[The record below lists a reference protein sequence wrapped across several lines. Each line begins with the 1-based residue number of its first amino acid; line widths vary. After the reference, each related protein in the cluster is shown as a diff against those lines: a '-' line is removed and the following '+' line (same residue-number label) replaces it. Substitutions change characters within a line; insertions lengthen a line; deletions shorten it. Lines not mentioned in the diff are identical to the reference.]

1 MSEEVTKKV
10 SWGAKLSAETVDKL
24 EEIAKDWP
32 DAEAA
37 MAAMVTAYSKQ
48 TAAIADPERAKM
60 QARVDELKSA
70 IETLAMTAYDDKS
83 KSLAALKAA
92 YEGEDGKLTAAQKL
106 NEMLQQQLADAL
118 TAKAATEKGCA
129 EAIAAAEAERDRAKA
144 EAEAAIK
151 ARDEA
156 IAAKEA
162 AEAHA
167 RDIDDLRALVSALA
181 PKDTKDT
188 SEAPS
193 N

>member
-1 MSEEVTKKV
+1 
-10 SWGAKLSAETVDKL
+10 
-24 EEIAKDWP
+24 
-32 DAEAA
+32 
-37 MAAMVTAYSKQ
+37 
-48 TAAIADPERAKM
+48 
-60 QARVDELKSA
+60 
-70 IETLAMTAYDDKS
+70 
-83 KSLAALKAA
+83 
-92 YEGEDGKLTAAQKL
+92 
-106 NEMLQQQLADAL
+106 MLQQQLADAL

-181 PKDTKDT
+181 PKDT
-188 SEAPS
+188 SGAPS

>member
-24 EEIAKDWP
+24 KEIAKDWP

-92 YEGEDGKLTAAQKL
+92 YEGEDGKLTAGQKL

>member
-24 EEIAKDWP
+24 KEIAKDWP

>member
-24 EEIAKDWP
+24 KEIAKDWP

-181 PKDTKDT
+181 PKDT
-188 SEAPS
+188 SGAPS

>member
-24 EEIAKDWP
+24 KEIAKDWP

-106 NEMLQQQLADAL
+106 NEMLQQQLADTL

-167 RDIDDLRALVSALA
+167 RDIEDLRALVSALA
-181 PKDTKDT
+181 PKDT

>member
-24 EEIAKDWP
+24 KEIAKDWP

-129 EAIAAAEAERDRAKA
+129 EAIAAAEAERDRAEA

-181 PKDTKDT
+181 PKDTSD
-188 SEAPS
+188 EAPS

>member
-24 EEIAKDWP
+24 KEIAKDWP

-181 PKDTKDT
+181 PKDTSD
-188 SEAPS
+188 EAPS